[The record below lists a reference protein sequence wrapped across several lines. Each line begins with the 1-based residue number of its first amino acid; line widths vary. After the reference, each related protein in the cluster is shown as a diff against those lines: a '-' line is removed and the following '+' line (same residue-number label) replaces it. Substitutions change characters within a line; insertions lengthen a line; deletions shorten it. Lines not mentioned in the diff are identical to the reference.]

1 MPKPIS
7 NLGQFAEFWRIKN
20 GDQDYSSANVYGTAE
35 SPPSLQE
42 PVPARD
48 LTVAAPAAAPPKPED
63 RAGPPCS
70 ALSRICMDLLFQ
82 PEEPALPKGP
92 PRPAGVSTTDDL
104 FFSDG
109 E

>member
-1 MPKPIS
+1 MPKPVPKPIS

-70 ALSRICMDLLFQ
+70 FQ